1 MNIVAESAFYKPE
14 AYIYYYISIPVI
26 HNIFMLKSFIHQYDK
41 ENLLTEILNMS
52 EVKLVHGKWFDR
64 CLF

>member
-26 HNIFMLKSFIHQYDK
+26 HNIFYV
-41 ENLLTEILNMS
+41 EIFYPS
-52 EVKLVHGKWFDR
+52 I
-64 CLF
+64 